1 MNFGELRTA
10 VEDVLGRSDIPAI
23 AYALMM
29 EDAFR
34 ELRPRSAEVT
44 VTLASPYT
52 LPDDFS
58 TAVWVKYS
66 DAALTSTEVFPD
78 YASSGTPIMFRVSE
92 GALQVWPHGT
102 SDLELRYVA
111 APADLSNPA
120 DTNVIL
126 TLYPSVAIYGSLLQ
140 FARLTRDESAAA
152 AYGPAY
158 GEALSK
164 AIRHEGKLAYSGG
177 QIGIQPRVSP

>member
-1 MNFGELRTA
+1 MNFGELKTA
-10 VEDVLGRSDIPAI
+10 VEDVLGRSDIPTI

-44 VTLASPYT
+44 VTLTSPYT
-52 LPDDFS
+52 LPVNFS
-58 TAVWVKYS
+58 TAVWVKYN
-66 DAALTSTEVFPD
+66 DIALQSTEVFPD
-78 YASSGTPIMFRVSE
+78 EQYSGTPIMFRVSE
-92 GALQVWPHGT
+92 GKLAVWPDTT
-102 SDLELRYVA
+102 SDLDLRYLA
-111 APADLSNPA
+111 APDDLVNPA

-126 TLYPSVAIYGSLLQ
+126 TLYPTVAVYGSLLQ

-177 QIGIQPRVSP
+177 QIGIQPRLYP